1 MQVEDA
7 RELVR
12 AFIDEFQID
21 IAPDA
26 KWTETRFQDGWALT
40 SVVAFIA
47 GAHHFSV
54 LDVGEVHHDVGTLYP
69 GFYAAKYSH
78 FGNDVKLEVVNKRV
92 GW

>member
-1 MQVEDA
+1 M
-7 RELVR
+7 
-12 AFIDEFQID
+12 
-21 IAPDA
+21 
-26 KWTETRFQDGWALT
+26 
-40 SVVAFIA
+40 AFIA